1 MKAVIMAGGKG
12 TRLKPLTNDIPKPMV
27 KIIDRPVMEH
37 ILELLRVHNITDIA
51 VTLGHMSQSII
62 DYFGNGESFGVNI
75 TYFIEETPLGT
86 AGSVKATQNFVSD
99 DFLVIS
105 GDAFTN
111 INLTGAIR
119 YHFAK
124 DSIFT
129 LIAQP
134 HQSPEG
140 LGVLEIDYENKVIDF
155 VEKPKIVKPSLINTG
170 IYIINKRV
178 LGLIPDGFYDF
189 GKQLLPRL
197 VGKLYAYITYD
208 YWSDIGTLSSYYYTN
223 YLLATKM
230 TSEADSQS
238 AKVNSPA

>member
-12 TRLKPLTNDIPKPMV
+12 TRLKPLTNEIPKPMV

-37 ILELLRVHNITDIA
+37 ILGLLRAHGITDIA

-62 DYFGNGESFGVNI
+62 DYFGNGEAFGVNL
-75 TYFIEETPLGT
+75 TYFIEDNPLGT
-86 AGSVKATQNFVSD
+86 AGSVKATQNFVSE

-111 INLTGAIR
+111 INLTDAIR

-129 LIAQP
+129 LVAQP
-134 HQSPEG
+134 HQHPEG
-140 LGVLEIDYENKVIDF
+140 LGVLKTDYENKVIDF
-155 VEKPKIVKPSLINTG
+155 VEKPQDIKPSLINTG
-170 IYIINKRV
+170 IYIINKGV
-178 LGLIPDGFYDF
+178 LGLIPEGFYDF

-197 VGKLYAYITYD
+197 TGKLYAYITYD

-223 YLLATKM
+223 YLIASKM
-230 TSEADSQS
+230 SDENS
-238 AKVNSPA
+238 ALVI